1 MRIVSQAAERSRMS
15 AIDHA
20 VPKRL
25 RRSET
30 EDLRK
35 IYDRCHDSCKA
46 VSEGDRW
53 WWEYQYIVPLEDDA
67 STLSLMRLGKY
78 VDSAAMHLRGSG
90 LRFGEKIHGFRL
102 NASFY
107 CRLEDSTVIEVA
119 DHQFQ
124 RRAKQSEFL
133 RIASQGL
140 RLALGAVKDR
150 RSTLAYVF
158 DGDDEPSEESD

>member
-1 MRIVSQAAERSRMS
+1 MRIVSHAAERSRMS
-15 AIDHA
+15 AIERD

-35 IYDRCHDSCKA
+35 IYDRYHDSCKA
-46 VSEGDRW
+46 VLEGDQW
-53 WWEYQYIVPLEDDA
+53 WWECQYTVPLENDA
-67 STLSLMRLGKY
+67 STLSLMRLGNY
-78 VDSAAMHLRGSG
+78 VDSAVMHLRGTG
-90 LRFGEKIHGFRL
+90 LCFGGMIHGFRL
-102 NASFY
+102 NASFC

-150 RSTLAYVF
+150 RSTLARVF
-158 DGDDEPSEESD
+158 DGDEGA